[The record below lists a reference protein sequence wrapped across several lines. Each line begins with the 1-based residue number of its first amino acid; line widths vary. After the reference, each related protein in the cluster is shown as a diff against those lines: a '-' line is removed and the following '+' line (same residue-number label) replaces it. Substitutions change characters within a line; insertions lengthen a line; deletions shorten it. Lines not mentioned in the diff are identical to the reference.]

1 MLHNL
6 VVRLLPGIL
15 PGVQATGRYRV
26 SEILSLTLNL
36 TLRTLD
42 NLKLNFSIFKNQRRT
57 AAI

>member
-42 NLKLNFSIFKNQRRT
+42 NLKLNFSIFKNQWRT